1 MFYSNKIIINRK
13 NWAQKAS
20 NFKQMPKI
28 YIFILIILP
37 PEHCKIP
44 FPQTFL
50 DNLMFTPHP
59 VNMRDCPG
67 GSAAKN
73 LLANGG
79 GLGLIPELGRSP
91 AGGNGNPLQY
101 SCLENSKDRGD

>member
-1 MFYSNKIIINRK
+1 MLYSNKIIINRK

-20 NFKQMPKI
+20 NFKQMQKI

-37 PEHCKIP
+37 PEHCKIL

-67 GSAAKN
+67 GLAAKN
-73 LLANGG
+73 LLANAGD
-79 GLGLIPELGRSP
+79 LGLIPELGRSP
-91 AGGNGNPLQY
+91 VEGNGNLLQY
-101 SCLENSKDRGD
+101 SCLENSKDRGA